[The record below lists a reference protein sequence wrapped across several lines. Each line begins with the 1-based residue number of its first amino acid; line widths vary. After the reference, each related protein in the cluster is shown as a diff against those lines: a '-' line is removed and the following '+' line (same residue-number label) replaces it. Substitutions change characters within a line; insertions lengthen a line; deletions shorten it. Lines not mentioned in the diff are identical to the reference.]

1 MPRAVDGEKRAATS
15 QHHKANRAI
24 SQSLQNNTA
33 RSADTTHSKSVKFP
47 AGYQLL
53 ATTSRG
59 VYAWDMSGV
68 SELFNSGSAGI
79 VASKKVAGD
88 NGTLAVA
95 DDQVVLLHDVK
106 KGMQK
111 SYRLKG
117 SEVRLMILLPSARL
131 LTSSGPSQTP

>member
-1 MPRAVDGEKRAATS
+1 MPRAADGEKRAVSKTS
-15 QHHKANRAI
+15 QHDTANRAT
-24 SQSLQNNTA
+24 SQSLQQNTTHT
-33 RSADTTHSKSVKFP
+33 ADTTRPKSAKFP
-47 AGYQLL
+47 TGYQLI
-53 ATTSRG
+53 ATSSRG

-88 NGTLAVA
+88 KGTLAVA
-95 DDQVVLLHDVK
+95 DSQVVILHDVK

-117 SEVRLMILLPSARL
+117 SEVR
-131 LTSSGPSQTP
+131 